1 MKKFLVLFSLFTM
14 VAEAQAAVEK
24 TACFKEAL
32 KAYKKVANN
41 NAFEIRKPFE
51 LKEGQDLL
59 DFYGHVIMT
68 VNEEVIVYPV
78 HSSFHS
84 GYQIESIV
92 LAKNNCALISISS
105 NYSE

>member
-1 MKKFLVLFSLFTM
+1 MKKFLVLFSLFTILGQ
-14 VAEAQAAVEK
+14 AQASTEK

-32 KAYKKVANN
+32 TAYKKVANY

-51 LKEGQDLL
+51 LKAGQDLL

-68 VNEEVIVYPV
+68 VNEDVIVYPV

-92 LAKNNCALISISS
+92 LAKNNCALISIST